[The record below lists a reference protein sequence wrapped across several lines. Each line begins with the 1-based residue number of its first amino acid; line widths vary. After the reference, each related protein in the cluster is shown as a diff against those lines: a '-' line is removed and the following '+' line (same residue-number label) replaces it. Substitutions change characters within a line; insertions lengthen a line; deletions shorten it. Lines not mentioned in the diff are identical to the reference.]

1 MKPKILPTKF
11 PKVVD
16 MNAKPCGTK
25 NDRAASVV
33 VVCIKVTPAE
43 GVRSA
48 KLFKP
53 SSVVITLLPRTHITL
68 TVRIYNLLQI

>member
-16 MNAKPCGTK
+16 RNAKPCGIK

-33 VVCIKVTPAE
+33 VVCIKVTPADE
-43 GVRSA
+43 TRYA
-48 KLFKP
+48 ELFKP
-53 SSVVITLLPRTHITL
+53 SSVVIALLPRTHITL
-68 TVRIYNLLQI
+68 SANDD